1 MFEQKYSMQNQ
12 IIHVEY
18 STPKV
23 SGPSE
28 EPWFVQKYKFF
39 ISGSQADMR
48 TLDSIVLTRTIDILL
63 RIVRFIA

>member
-1 MFEQKYSMQNQ
+1 MQNQ

-28 EPWFVQKYKFF
+28 EPWFVQIFF
-39 ISGSQADMR
+39 SGSQADMR

-63 RIVRFIA
+63 RIVQFIA